1 MIGFKIIYYFLFI
14 ITGLYGLYFSAVGII
29 GLLKKNKETE
39 VLSDKQNRFAVLIAA
54 RNEEKTIGGL
64 LKSLNM
70 MRYPRDKFSVYVI
83 PNNCTDQ
90 TEKIALEN
98 GAEVIRC
105 TVPTKTKADVL
116 RFAFSKL
123 KANKEIDAYV
133 VFDADNVVDSNFL
146 YYMNRSL
153 NSGFRVAQG
162 FREAKNP
169 ADNWIS
175 GSYAIFYLFQ
185 NVFFNH
191 TRRKMRLSASINGT
205 GFMIKKKLIDE
216 VGFDTKTLTEDV
228 EFSGLCA
235 LRNEKIDFVE
245 GAITYDENPV
255 DFKSSWKQRKRWT
268 AGNLSCMKLYS
279 AKLFGHFIKT
289 RNLSALDLSLRY
301 SAPVVQVVGFANF
314 ILLSFFKV
322 IGIELSD
329 IFSRFF
335 ALGFLCMV
343 ISYFIGLVMEII
355 ILKYKGKSVKP
366 MVSGLLMFAFFVLTW
381 VPINFVCLIK
391 KQTSWEEIKHNRNI
405 SIAEIVK
412 NYR

>member
-14 ITGLYGLYFSAVGII
+14 ITGLYGLYFSVVGII

-185 NVFFNH
+185 NVYPH
-191 TRRKMRLSASINGT
+191 RS
-205 GFMIKKKLIDE
+205 
-216 VGFDTKTLTEDV
+216 
-228 EFSGLCA
+228 
-235 LRNEKIDFVE
+235 
-245 GAITYDENPV
+245 
-255 DFKSSWKQRKRWT
+255 T
-268 AGNLSCMKLYS
+268 A
-279 AKLFGHFIKT
+279 
-289 RNLSALDLSLRY
+289 
-301 SAPVVQVVGFANF
+301 QV
-314 ILLSFFKV
+314 L
-322 IGIELSD
+322 
-329 IFSRFF
+329 
-335 ALGFLCMV
+335 
-343 ISYFIGLVMEII
+343 
-355 ILKYKGKSVKP
+355 
-366 MVSGLLMFAFFVLTW
+366 
-381 VPINFVCLIK
+381 
-391 KQTSWEEIKHNRNI
+391 
-405 SIAEIVK
+405 
-412 NYR
+412 